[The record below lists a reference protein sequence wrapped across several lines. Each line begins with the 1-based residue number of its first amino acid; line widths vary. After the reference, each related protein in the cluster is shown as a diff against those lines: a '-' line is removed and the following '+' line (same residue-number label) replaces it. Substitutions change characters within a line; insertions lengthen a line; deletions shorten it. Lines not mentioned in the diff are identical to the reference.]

1 MPYTKID
8 VASEK
13 ADFEKQTADLQAW
26 WSTPRYEGILRP
38 YSAAEIASKRG
49 SALGRSTPLAS
60 KLSEKLYDVLVEH
73 AKVCLKMTSAR
84 GYMPRLSFTD

>member
-8 VASEK
+8 VAAEK
-13 ADFEKQTADLQAW
+13 ADFEQQTADLQAW
-26 WSTPRYEGILRP
+26 WSTPRFEGILRP

-60 KLSEKLYDVLVEH
+60 KLSDKLYDLLVQH
-73 AKVCLKMTSAR
+73 AKVSSERASASK
-84 GYMPRLSFTD
+84 YMLHGSQF